1 MYTYIHNYF
10 KIQSKPAGMH
20 QNSNI
25 MFLSDGNMSDCFFSY
40 SNNFSELYKF
50 FMTLK

>member
-10 KIQSKPAGMH
+10 KIQSKPAGIY

-25 MFLSDGNMSDCFFSY
+25 MFLSDRNMSDWYFSY
-40 SNNFSELYKF
+40 SNFSELYKL
-50 FMTLK
+50 FMILK

>member
-10 KIQSKPAGMH
+10 KIQSKPAGMY

-25 MFLSDGNMSDCFFSY
+25 MFLSDRNMSDWFFHTLTFL
-40 SNNFSELYKF
+40 NFTNYL
-50 FMTLK
+50 